1 MSDAKNIA
9 MITFGYKNKFS
20 GLIRASLALIVGLV
34 MVVSRTNA
42 LELAVQIVAA
52 FLVAAGV
59 VTFLLGLKNQTPEA
73 SNLLK
78 VNAAVDVFLGILL
91 LIFPG
96 FVVNVMIYIIGFALL
111 AFGIFQIVALFSAM
125 QTLKLKLSAFILP
138 VVVVIAGGFL
148 VAKPAF
154 VGETIGIIAGVA
166 LIVYGASELFST
178 WKMRRAID
186 EYEINQSPK
195 EPTSNEKLDVEIEA
209 EDVDYQKV
217 EE

>member
-1 MSDAKNIA
+1 MSDTKNIA

-78 VNAAVDVFLGILL
+78 VNAAVDVLLGILL

-178 WKMRRAID
+178 WKMRKAID